1 MQPSQTLYDADF
13 YLWTQQQAV
22 LLREGKWQALDY
34 ANLAE
39 EIESVG
45 RSDKRELSN
54 RLKVLVMHVL
64 KWRYQP
70 EGRQTGHSWDDTIWE
85 QRGHIAAILEDSPS
99 LRREVATRLA
109 QQYPAAR
116 RKASRDTRLPET
128 TFPATCPWSVEQLLD
143 EEFWPEAEG
152 A

>member
-1 MQPSQTLYDADF
+1 QARAAPCTPQSTAYAILSARLDAKWPGSQRPTRATARWQQASARWSAEEVHKESTMQPSQTPYDEDF
-13 YLWTQQQAV
+13 YLWTQQQAA

-54 RLKVLVMHVL
+54 RLKVLVLHLL

-70 EGRQTGHSWDDTIWE
+70 DVRQTGHSWADTIWE
-85 QRGHIAAILEDSPS
+85 QRGQIVAILEDS
-99 LRREVATRLA
+99 
-109 QQYPAAR
+109 
-116 RKASRDTRLPET
+116 
-128 TFPATCPWSVEQLLD
+128 
-143 EEFWPEAEG
+143 
-152 A
+152 